1 MSCSAAQERSG
12 AMVNPGS
19 RDGVT
24 GDLLDLPRQVRNTA
38 MDEAAIAARFLK
50 TEFAVS
56 KINFA
61 AIGNVVSQLH
71 LHVVG
76 RRATDPCWPAPI
88 WGNLVE
94 ADGYSCRADCH
105 SYRNV
110 DSKSFAKAFLER
122 SGAKSDQGR
131 THGAPAGV

>member
-1 MSCSAAQERSG
+1 
-12 AMVNPGS
+12 
-19 RDGVT
+19 
-24 GDLLDLPRQVRNTA
+24 

-76 RRATDPCWPAPI
+76 RRATDPCWPEPV
-88 WGNLVE
+88 WGNLVD
-94 ADGYSCRADCH
+94 ANGYSSARLAILTATLTQ
-105 SYRNV
+105 
-110 DSKSFAKAFLER
+110 SFAEDLLNTQRRAVR
-122 SGAKSDQGR
+122 SRSNA
-131 THGAPAGV
+131 